1 MQWAVQLKVI
11 FIFSSMAFL
20 IYFLVGRVE
29 EGLSKVVLIRQF
41 ILAGSIYTLGIIFI
55 VLKRPYLI
63 GLKNID
69 AVIFQGWLN
78 LLLRR

>member
-1 MQWAVQLKVI
+1 M
-11 FIFSSMAFL
+11 
-20 IYFLVGRVE
+20 GRVE